1 MPVFNVSLQFDN
13 RGAVTAVNA
22 FNQVSRAADSAGKS
36 VDGATAK
43 MRTHG
48 AAIKETTANVK
59 QLAAQVVGLVAA
71 YKALDAA
78 KGFVQRGIEFASSLE
93 DAQTSIGSIIA
104 ATN

>member
-13 RGAVTAVNA
+13 RGAVTAVTA
-22 FNQVSRAADSAGKS
+22 FNNISRAADSAGKS

-43 MRTHG
+43 IRTHG

-71 YKALDAA
+71 YKALDTA
-78 KGFVQRGIEFASSLE
+78 KGFVQRGIEGFGTLQRLALCR
-93 DAQTSIGSIIA
+93 
-104 ATN
+104 